1 LKWRGLALISSL
13 KVNKALFVSQTL
25 LRTFGLARSLH
36 ALPIDNHGG
45 EVIYDHEYDGRVD
58 RHADGFYQGQAQ
70 QKVGVGYVDHEK
82 DQACDRCLL
91 HGPKLPEAKEQI
103 GITQSTKAHHGF
115 FTSST
120 LSLPILLI

>member
-1 LKWRGLALISSL
+1 MPEKNLYISK
-13 KVNKALFVSQTL
+13 KVNKALLVSQTL
-25 LRTFGLARSLH
+25 LRPFGLACSLH
-36 ALPIDNHGG
+36 ALPIDNDGG
-45 EVIYDHEYDGRVD
+45 EVIYDHEYDGGID

-82 DQACDRCLL
+82 DQAYDRCLL

-103 GITQSTKAHHGF
+103 GITQSNKAHHGF

-120 LSLPILLI
+120 FSLPVLLI